1 MTPLWLCI
9 FDRIVI
15 SGQRFFGAIN
25 LKLIDVY
32 NKRILS
38 GELAPDAN
46 QLKTLQ
52 ALQNLTAQL
61 EELKPRSSWAVF
73 NLFKKEHQKPRGIYI
88 YGGVGRGKSMLMDL
102 FFEASTIEKKRR
114 VHFHEFMQKIHED
127 LHEARKEN
135 ISEAIRPVAQNIISQ
150 VKLLCFDEMQI
161 TDITDAMI
169 VGRLFEFFFDA
180 GVVIVSTSNRHPE
193 ELYKNG
199 LNRSLFLPFI
209 NMITQKLDVLNLD
222 STTDHRQNTSSK
234 NVSYFYPLNE
244 VTFNRIEQLWK
255 IISKGNTKP
264 LVLKNKKREIL
275 IPFHTKGIARI
286 EFNDLCKKALGPSD
300 YILIAK
306 TFDILMITNVPVLGK
321 DNNNEAKRF
330 VTLIDT
336 LYENEIKLIV
346 SSEAKPEELYQDG
359 PGAFEFVRT
368 ASRLKEMQSENWG
381 AKLPNIN

>member
-135 ISEAIRPVAQNIISQ
+135 ISEAIRPVAQTIISQ

-209 NMITQKLDVLNLD
+209 KMINQKLDVLNLD

-234 NVSYFYPLNE
+234 NVNYFYPLNE

-286 EFNDLCKKALGPSD
+286 
-300 YILIAK
+300 
-306 TFDILMITNVPVLGK
+306 
-321 DNNNEAKRF
+321 
-330 VTLIDT
+330 
-336 LYENEIKLIV
+336 
-346 SSEAKPEELYQDG
+346 
-359 PGAFEFVRT
+359 
-368 ASRLKEMQSENWG
+368 
-381 AKLPNIN
+381 

>member
-1 MTPLWLCI
+1 
-9 FDRIVI
+9 
-15 SGQRFFGAIN
+15 
-25 LKLIDVY
+25 
-32 NKRILS
+32 
-38 GELAPDAN
+38 
-46 QLKTLQ
+46 
-52 ALQNLTAQL
+52 
-61 EELKPRSSWAVF
+61 
-73 NLFKKEHQKPRGIYI
+73 
-88 YGGVGRGKSMLMDL
+88 MLMDL

-193 ELYKNG
+193 ELYRNG

-209 NMITQKLDVLNLD
+209 KMITQKLDVLNLD

-255 IISKGNTKP
+255 IISKGNTEP
-264 LVLKNKKREIL
+264 LVLKNKKREI
-275 IPFHTKGIARI
+275 
-286 EFNDLCKKALGPSD
+286 
-300 YILIAK
+300 
-306 TFDILMITNVPVLGK
+306 
-321 DNNNEAKRF
+321 
-330 VTLIDT
+330 
-336 LYENEIKLIV
+336 
-346 SSEAKPEELYQDG
+346 
-359 PGAFEFVRT
+359 
-368 ASRLKEMQSENWG
+368 
-381 AKLPNIN
+381 

>member
-46 QLKTLQ
+46 QMRTLQ
-52 ALQNLTAQL
+52 ALQDLTAQL
-61 EELKPRSSWAVF
+61 EMLKPRSSWAVV

-135 ISEAIRPVAQNIISQ
+135 ISEAIRPVAQEIISQ

-180 GVVIVSTSNRHPE
+180 GVVIVSTSNRHP
-193 ELYKNG
+193 
-199 LNRSLFLPFI
+199 
-209 NMITQKLDVLNLD
+209 D
-222 STTDHRQNTSSK
+222 
-234 NVSYFYPLNE
+234 
-244 VTFNRIEQLWK
+244 
-255 IISKGNTKP
+255 
-264 LVLKNKKREIL
+264 
-275 IPFHTKGIARI
+275 
-286 EFNDLCKKALGPSD
+286 
-300 YILIAK
+300 
-306 TFDILMITNVPVLGK
+306 
-321 DNNNEAKRF
+321 
-330 VTLIDT
+330 
-336 LYENEIKLIV
+336 
-346 SSEAKPEELYQDG
+346 
-359 PGAFEFVRT
+359 
-368 ASRLKEMQSENWG
+368 
-381 AKLPNIN
+381 